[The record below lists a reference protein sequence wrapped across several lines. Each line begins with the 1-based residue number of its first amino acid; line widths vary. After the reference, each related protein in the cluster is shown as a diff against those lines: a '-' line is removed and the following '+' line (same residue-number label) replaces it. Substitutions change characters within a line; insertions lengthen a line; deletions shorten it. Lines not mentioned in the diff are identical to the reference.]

1 MVFWAANPTTLAC
14 PEQKELTHIQF
25 SVNRRHKNCIG
36 NLGCGMGKSM
46 AIWVH
51 VMARYTY
58 GTIDG
63 TVLVVMPD
71 RSPMEQQQQFFC
83 KANDMFSA
91 VAHCFHKQSGQYEIY
106 SPGT

>member
-46 AIWVH
+46 TIWVH

-71 RSPMEQQQQFFC
+71 RSPMEQQQFFLQGQRHVFC
-83 KANDMFSA
+83 
-91 VAHCFHKQSGQYEIY
+91 SGSLLSQAIW
-106 SPGT
+106 PV

>member
-1 MVFWAANPTTLAC
+1 MDDVLGCKSNYTC
-14 PEQKELTHIQF
+14 PEQKELIQF
-25 SVNRRHKNCIG
+25 AVNRRNKHCIG

-58 GTIDG
+58 GTVDG

-71 RSPMEQQQQFFC
+71 RSLMEQQFC
-83 KANDMFSA
+83 KANDIVLVIMA
-91 VAHCFHKQSGQYEIY
+91 DI
-106 SPGT
+106 